1 LKSVIKRPSAAVL
14 DSQSLKTATMIH
26 TEDGWHNSILFR
38 HPLRLS
44 SFYPYRKLDDV
55 RLFFDVMKSLGDR
68 KIWIHCALNM
78 RVSCFLYLFQKHV
91 LHLPEEQASYPM
103 AEIWQPEGVWKE
115 LIQETD
121 KILS

>member
-1 LKSVIKRPSAAVL
+1 
-14 DSQSLKTATMIH
+14 M
-26 TEDGWHNSILFR
+26 
-38 HPLRLS
+38 
-44 SFYPYRKLDDV
+44 